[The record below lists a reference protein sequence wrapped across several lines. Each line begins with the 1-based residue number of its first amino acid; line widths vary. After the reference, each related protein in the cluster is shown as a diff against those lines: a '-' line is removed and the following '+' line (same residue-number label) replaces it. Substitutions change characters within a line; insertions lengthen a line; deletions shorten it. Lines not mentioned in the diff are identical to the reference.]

1 MKNLKGKFT
10 CYLEIYYFYNDFF
23 IMLGKRAKK
32 MERVTGF
39 EPATVTLAT

>member
-1 MKNLKGKFT
+1 MIQTDSGGSGAREISLFSGRNAGK
-10 CYLEIYYFYNDFF
+10 
-23 IMLGKRAKK
+23 KAKK